1 MYEQIKNV
9 KQILYKILRFELT
22 RHLII
27 AIASF
32 VRFSRYSGV
41 IFFVLRHHLKL
52 YFLHT
57 HLVTDAL

>member
-41 IFFVLRHHLKL
+41 IFFCFEASCKII
-52 YFLHT
+52 FLTHT
-57 HLVTDAL
+57 